1 MKDYFRL
8 IGILPDDTEE
18 QKRQAHFRTFRKL
31 QGKRHNPSLSLEEK
45 REAELLIDYLRRA
58 QYNPDLP
65 LPSALRH
72 YLPSEPEQPSLDL
85 VSEKP
90 PLPPATRVDTVQSVV
105 EVPSEQI
112 NLESFGK
119 AASELAQNI
128 LDTPPLRHESEG
140 LQVSLQPE
148 VDMQVEESLGTGYMY
163 SLHPG
168 LFQPEVDMQVEEIH
182 PVVEAV
188 EHTGEIELEPIFENP
203 EPTVPEVAA
212 LSNQEKVLRD
222 VINCPECE
230 WEILT
235 ETDSY
240 CSGCG
245 KSITKIAVPDELV
258 IYIGD
263 TGSYT
268 KGFQIRNTGLIPVTI
283 DNFEVLEVKAEVQPK
298 EAFILAK
305 GEEKEVLL
313 HVDESLAF
321 GRRSGMLR
329 FRYHGKPHQIPI
341 SLKQPPNIWLQFP
354 TVANSRQLHEGFR
367 LLVPMNTTR
376 IDCSVETNSDSSLTI
391 GVITISDDS
400 QTVQTLM
407 KGPIRFDRD
416 HKIDFHLSVSGSGLR
431 TLSVSFEELGV
442 RHFKLE
448 IQCVH
453 VANLTD
459 RVRYLMD
466 KNAIILGSG
475 TTYSEMQLKNE
486 PDGSL
491 GYGRAERIELLGAP
505 DWLKLEPQRL
515 EYLNSGETA
524 LIGMSIDSNSPLIS
538 SPGLQHVTLK
548 VVYFDPQLECQREH
562 TTSLA
567 FQFVTPRQFDDW
579 VAIDFGT
586 SNTCAAILDGT
597 SFRVL
602 ELESGMAESPTC
614 IQFIDVIRQ
623 KWECGLK
630 AYSKRFTGSRALNST
645 AWVFKPLLTHSYDPV
660 PHPFLDINEGRPH
673 FKTVDELITIYVRAL
688 LDSLRLYNCIEPR
701 KAVLTFPVTFGKRQR
716 ERLAAAFKAAGLE
729 EVVTPVSEP
738 VALAINY
745 AFTHPEILQQPGI
758 FAVFDFGG
766 GTTDLAIFRTDF
778 GQERPTLRLLDI
790 AGIDV
795 GGETITFELAR
806 YIYEQLVPVEEHVKF
821 SFPTSFED
829 LTREHSDLMREN
841 YRHLAEDAERIKR
854 TLYTDRE
861 SLEHDLERSLYSGS
875 TPKLF
880 KARLEADK
888 IEKFLRSRIQRA
900 VEALLEMVQG
910 LCRRGILSEPKLD
923 WILLGGNSSRL
934 QLVTE
939 MLAQAV
945 FNGDQRQILMD
956 PENMKTGVMKGALLY
971 AVSPN
976 TLPFPIEEVRHTLPC
991 HVGLLGSGYKFDPIF
1006 QRGLIAGLEKSVER
1020 RRVSLVGQNQMKLY
1034 YYFGHEANPTVIN
1047 NKKMKPYAFS
1057 CREFADKEVDAEFTL
1072 LPEGEGI
1079 EVRLSLQGHE
1089 LVHIAPLLGEG

>member
-8 IGILPDDTEE
+8 IGILLDDTEE
-18 QKRQAHFRTFRKL
+18 QKRQAHFRVFRKL
-31 QGKRHNPSLSLEEK
+31 QGKRYNQSLSLEEK

-65 LPSALRH
+65 LPAALRH
-72 YLPSEPEQPSLDL
+72 YLPSEPEPPSLDL
-85 VSEKP
+85 PSESS
-90 PLPPATRVDTVQSVV
+90 PLPPTTRLDTVQPA
-105 EVPSEQI
+105 ETPSERI
-112 NLESFGK
+112 NLDILGE

-128 LDTPPLRHESEG
+128 LDTPSARHEFDD
-140 LQVSLQPE
+140 LQASPE
-148 VDMQVEESLGTGYMY
+148 VNAQEI
-163 SLHPG
+163 HP
-168 LFQPEVDMQVEEIH
+168 EIH

-188 EHTGEIELEPIFENP
+188 ERTDEIELEPIFESP
-203 EPTVPEVAA
+203 EPFVSEIA
-212 LSNQEKVLRD
+212 LPNQEKVLRD
-222 VINCPECE
+222 VINCPDCE
-230 WEILT
+230 WEILA

-245 KSITKIAVPDELV
+245 KSITKVAAPDELV

-268 KGFQIRNTGLIPVTI
+268 KSFGIRNIGLIPITV
-283 DNFEVLEVKAEVQPK
+283 DNFEVLEVKAEVQPA
-298 EAFILAK
+298 EAFTLAK

-321 GRRSGMLR
+321 GRRSGALR
-329 FRYHGKPHQIPI
+329 FRYHGKPHRIPI

-354 TVANSRQLHEGFR
+354 TVANCGKSHEGFR
-367 LLVPMNTTR
+367 LLVPMNITQL
-376 IDCSVETNSDSSLTI
+376 DCSVETDSDNPLTI
-391 GVITISDDS
+391 GVIAVSDGS
-400 QTVQTLM
+400 QTEKTLM
-407 KGPIRFDRD
+407 KGPIRFDRE
-416 HKIDFHLSVSGSGLR
+416 HKIDFSIPVDGSGFK
-431 TLSVSFEELGV
+431 TLLVSFEELGV

-448 IQCVH
+448 IQCVQ
-453 VANLTD
+453 VAKLTD
-459 RVRYLMD
+459 RAGSLIG

-475 TTYSEMQLKNE
+475 AAYSEIQLKNE

-505 DWLKLEPQRL
+505 EWLKLEPQKL
-515 EYLNSGETA
+515 ESLNSGETA
-524 LIGMSIDSNSPLIS
+524 LIRMLIDSNSPLIDS
-538 SPGLQHVTLK
+538 HGLQHVTLK

-562 TTSLA
+562 AISLA
-567 FQFVTPRQFDDW
+567 FEFVRPRQFDDW

-602 ELESGMAESPTC
+602 RLESGVAESPTC
-614 IQFIDVIRQ
+614 VQFIDIIKQ
-623 KWECGLK
+623 QWECGLK
-630 AYSKRFTGSRALNST
+630 AYSKRFTGARALNST
-645 AWVFKPLLTHSYDPV
+645 AWVFKPLLTRSHDPI
-660 PHPFLDINEGRPH
+660 PHTYLDINEGRPH

-688 LDSLRLYNCIEPR
+688 LDSVRLYNGIEPR
-701 KAVLTFPVTFGKRQR
+701 KAVVTFPVTFGKRQR
-716 ERLAAAFKAAGLE
+716 ERLEKAFKEAGLE

-745 AFTHPEILQQPGI
+745 AFTHPQILEQSGV

-790 AGIDV
+790 AGVDV
-795 GGETITFELAR
+795 GGEMITFELAR
-806 YIYEQLVPVEEHVKF
+806 YIYEQLVPVDERVKF
-821 SFPTSFED
+821 PFPTSFED

-861 SLEHDLERSLYSGS
+861 FLEHDLERSLYSGS

-880 KARLEADK
+880 KTRLEAGQ
-888 IEKFLRSRIQRA
+888 IEKLLRSRIQRA
-900 VEALLEMVQG
+900 VDALLEMIQG
-910 LCRRGILSEPKLD
+910 LCRRAILPEPKLD

-945 FNGDQRQILMD
+945 FNGDPQQILMD
-956 PENMKTGVMKGALLY
+956 QENMKTGVMKGALLY
-971 AVSPN
+971 AVSPS

-991 HVGLLGSGYKFDPIF
+991 HVGLLGAGYRFDPIF
-1006 QRGLIAGLEKSVER
+1006 QRGLIAGLDNSVER
-1020 RRVSLVGQNQMKLY
+1020 RKVSLVGQDQMKLY
-1034 YYFGHEANPTVIN
+1034 YYFGHESNPTVIG
-1047 NKKMKPYAFS
+1047 NKKMKPYAFD
-1057 CREFADKEVDAEFTL
+1057 CREFAGAEVDAKFTL

-1079 EVRLSLQGHE
+1079 EVRLSLQGQE
-1089 LVHIAPLLGEG
+1089 LVHTAPLLGEG